1 MTAMQLYPKG
11 WMNLA
16 VQKNFTTEVTIIISK
31 GVANKNWYATLLTT
45 MTRPSTGTVTYPR
58 SSTSSSIKTQGIAD
72 SCEKCMMI
80 VAVFIEN
87 WLVGSFAQVPCRQ
100 FYAYLDC
107 TGVLSIQQHTGIA
120 QELCTSPHVDRV
132 VYTQLDA
139 EQIIIQI
146 FYYTHI
152 WLHTFSTTTSSPAI
166 GTWTDIWG
174 NTAPSILT
182 SRIAYCYEKSADW
195 AIKYLVCVTEDYICR
210 CTLLTP
216 TSIPTCSAVTH
227 SWWCTCSPILTRWIA
242 SSCIVGIKT
251 PWLLHVTHIHQ
262 LCLTK
267 KWLLTLC
274 HIVSSYTG
282 WLTLFTL
289 GSSPVTR
296 AWANIGTSTQSSVL
310 AWWGT
315 HSYKRIF

>member
-1 MTAMQLYPKG
+1 
-11 WMNLA
+11 MNLA

-166 GTWTDIWG
+166 GT
-174 NTAPSILT
+174 
-182 SRIAYCYEKSADW
+182 
-195 AIKYLVCVTEDYICR
+195 
-210 CTLLTP
+210 
-216 TSIPTCSAVTH
+216 
-227 SWWCTCSPILTRWIA
+227 
-242 SSCIVGIKT
+242 
-251 PWLLHVTHIHQ
+251 
-262 LCLTK
+262 
-267 KWLLTLC
+267 
-274 HIVSSYTG
+274 
-282 WLTLFTL
+282 
-289 GSSPVTR
+289 
-296 AWANIGTSTQSSVL
+296 
-310 AWWGT
+310 
-315 HSYKRIF
+315 

>member
-120 QELCTSPHVDRV
+120 RELYTSPRVDRV

-139 EQIIIQI
+139 KQIIIHNFFI
-146 FYYTHI
+146 
-152 WLHTFSTTTSSPAI
+152 HTFGYIPSPQRLPVQPLGHEQTFGATQRPPFWHPGLHI
-166 GTWTDIWG
+166 
-174 NTAPSILT
+174 AVKKV
-182 SRIAYCYEKSADW
+182 RIE
-195 AIKYLVCVTEDYICR
+195 
-210 CTLLTP
+210 
-216 TSIPTCSAVTH
+216 
-227 SWWCTCSPILTRWIA
+227 
-242 SSCIVGIKT
+242 
-251 PWLLHVTHIHQ
+251 Q
-262 LCLTK
+262 
-267 KWLLTLC
+267 
-274 HIVSSYTG
+274 
-282 WLTLFTL
+282 
-289 GSSPVTR
+289 
-296 AWANIGTSTQSSVL
+296 
-310 AWWGT
+310 
-315 HSYKRIF
+315 